1 VSCSFLEGFGV
12 RLGSQGIISP
22 TIPQSLLPDDSPFR
36 AGSIT
41 KPSQS
46 TLPPFGSNKGF
57 VIVEGL
63 ALKPYL
69 DKLEPKEGI
78 KREEADATTT
88 APAAAAAA
96 GDGVAPSEDAPA
108 PMEVD

>member
-1 VSCSFLEGFGV
+1 MDP
-12 RLGSQGIISP
+12 QGIISP

-41 KPSQS
+41 KPSAA

-78 KREEADATTT
+78 KREAEDATTT
-88 APAAAAAA
+88 APAAATA
-96 GDGVAPSEDAPA
+96 GDGAVPPEDAPA